1 MDSFEFHPSHF
12 VGIAISKTDCIVCIA
27 DFDALTRPWGSA
39 SYIRVFVAT
48 VFSYTNKRGTAASTT
63 GVFQHMHM
71 RHSRVILST
80 KGPCTTTSIGREARG
95 VLHASKGHVEH
106 LAQNQRG
113 NIVLA
118 KSGHDN
124 ARQQDRLTIAVDVDE
139 VLGRFVHSLNAFC
152 HETYSCQYHVSDYFV
167 YDFARVWQCSQ
178 DESNHRVHEFFDSVH
193 FRDGIEVI
201 PGSYESLM
209 RLKES
214 IAHIRLN
221 VVTSRQHVIQDHTM
235 EWLENHFP
243 DTFDAVYFGNHFAL
257 EGASKKKSEI
267 CAEIGAGVLIDD
279 NPVYAMECAQA
290 GIKVLLYDWNL
301 EYPWSKTKEGPVHD
315 NIIRV
320 SSWSEVEERIYD
332 MSSSMSLFDVASH
345 LTS

>member
-1 MDSFEFHPSHF
+1 M
-12 VGIAISKTDCIVCIA
+12 
-27 DFDALTRPWGSA
+27 A
-39 SYIRVFVAT
+39 SP
-48 VFSYTNKRGTAASTT
+48 ASTI
-63 GVFQHMHM
+63 VSQSDVLRFNSKIPARVSCKR
-71 RHSRVILST
+71 RHRCHEGPLRAT
-80 KGPCTTTSIGREARG
+80 KGHP
-95 VLHASKGHVEH
+95 EH
-106 LAQNQRG
+106 LTQRG

-118 KSGHDN
+118 KSGATAGKN
-124 ARQQDRLTIAVDVDE
+124 AHQNLTIAVDVDE

-152 HETYSCQYHVSDYFV
+152 DETYSCQYHVKDYFV

-178 DESNHRVHEFFDSVH
+178 DESNRRVHEFFDSVH

-201 PGSYESLM
+201 PGSYESLL

-214 IAHIRLN
+214 ISNIKLN

-257 EGASKKKSEI
+257 EGVSKKKSEI
-267 CAEIGAGVLIDD
+267 CAEIGASVLIDD

-290 GIKVLLYDWNL
+290 GIKVLLYDWEL
-301 EYPWSKTKEGPVHD
+301 QYPWSKTKEGPEHE

-320 SSWSEVEERIYD
+320 SSWLEVEERI
-332 MSSSMSLFDVASH
+332 SEMSLSLPLLDVAS
-345 LTS
+345 L